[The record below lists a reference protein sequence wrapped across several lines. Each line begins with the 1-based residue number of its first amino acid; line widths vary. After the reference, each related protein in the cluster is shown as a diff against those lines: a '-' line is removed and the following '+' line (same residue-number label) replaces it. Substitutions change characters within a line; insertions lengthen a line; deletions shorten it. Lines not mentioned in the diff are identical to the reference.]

1 MKLNAN
7 YSRKSY
13 NEKGDIELTL
23 TIPKQYHTQ
32 IGKLDTERIYE
43 IDIKERSN
51 QRTLA
56 QNNLIW
62 ALMNEIDKKE
72 NGLASESGVN
82 DIYINLIKIA
92 RIEVEYWQGLEDMKK
107 ALEGGRYRVVDIVE
121 KRQSGNDV
129 ETCIFACYL
138 GSSSF
143 DKKQLSDFV
152 ETILNYAGSIGLEI
166 TYYNDRLRSLIE
178 NRG

>member
-13 NEKGDIELTL
+13 NGKGDIELTL

-32 IGKLDTERIYE
+32 IDKLDTERIYE
-43 IDIKERSN
+43 LDIKERSN

-62 ALMNEIDKKE
+62 ALMIEIDKKE

-82 DIYINLIKIA
+82 DIYMNLIKMA
-92 RIEVEYWQGLEDMKK
+92 RIQVEYWQGLEEMKK

-152 ETILNYAGSIGLEI
+152 ETILNYASKIGLEI
-166 TYYNDRLRSLIE
+166 TYYNEGLKNLIE
-178 NRG
+178 NN

>member
-32 IGKLDTERIYE
+32 VGKLDTERIYE
-43 IDIKERSN
+43 LDIKERSN

-62 ALMNEIDKKE
+62 ALMNEIYKKE

-82 DIYINLIKIA
+82 DIYMNLIKMA
-92 RIEVEYWQGLEDMKK
+92 RIQVEYWQGLEEMKK
-107 ALEGGRYRVVDIVE
+107 ALQGGRYRVVEIVE
-121 KRQSGNDV
+121 KRLNDNDV
-129 ETCIFACYL
+129 ETCVFACYI
-138 GSSSF
+138 GSSNF
-143 DKKQLSDFV
+143 DKKQMSDFV
-152 ETILNYAGSIGLEI
+152 ETILHYAGRIGLEI
-166 TYYNDRLRSLIE
+166 TYYSNGLRSLIE
-178 NRG
+178 NN